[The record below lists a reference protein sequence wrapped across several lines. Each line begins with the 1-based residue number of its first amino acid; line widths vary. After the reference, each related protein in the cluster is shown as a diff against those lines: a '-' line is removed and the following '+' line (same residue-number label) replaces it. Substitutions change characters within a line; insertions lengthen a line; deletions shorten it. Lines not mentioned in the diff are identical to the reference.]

1 MKGKHTMS
9 FFDGYKREERS
20 RLTPGD
26 YRVAITD
33 VEETTSRNGNPMLV
47 VTVQPN
53 GSEIHIKHY
62 LVKNEYFNRNLTDL
76 LDSFGLGEN
85 FDTLTWVGAVGAA
98 KLVEDENGY
107 LKVRYFLS
115 PERAE
120 KLPPWQGK
128 EPERQ
133 EVSSLGDGFE
143 ELDKD
148 DLPFN

>member
-1 MKGKHTMS
+1 MS
-9 FFDGYKREERS
+9 FFDGYKREKRS

-53 GSEIHIKHY
+53 GSEIHINHY

-143 ELDKD
+143 MLDDD